1 MDRNILI
8 PGDVPAQTKT
18 EKSQRKF
25 QTIQKFQKSTLRK
38 KLSSEDFIQIGN
50 AILQISLFVTLII
63 VVAVCAHFKVQNELM
78 ADEQAKAIEKLLG
91 NKTRNCNPYGKL
103 CPCHRTDIIGII
115 NDRSKDFAY
124 GPNNVLLDKTDF
136 S

>member
-1 MDRNILI
+1 MLI
-8 PGDVPAQTKT
+8 PGDVPAQAKT

-25 QTIQKFQKSTLRK
+25 QKIQKFQKSTLRK

-63 VVAVCAHFKVQNELM
+63 VVAVYAHFKVQNELM
-78 ADEQAKAIEKLLG
+78 ADEQAKAIETLLANQSG
-91 NKTRNCNPYGKL
+91 NCNPHGKL
-103 CPCHRTDIIGII
+103 CPCPRKDIIGII
-115 NDRSKDFAY
+115 NDHSKDFAY
-124 GPNNVLLDKTDF
+124 GPNNVDKTDF

>member
-1 MDRNILI
+1 MDRNMLI
-8 PGDVPAQTKT
+8 PGDVPNQAKT
-18 EKSQRKF
+18 EKPKRK
-25 QTIQKFQKSTLRK
+25 IQKFQKSTLRK

-63 VVAVCAHFKVQNELM
+63 VVAIYAHFKVQNELM
-78 ADEQAKAIEKLLG
+78 ADEQAKAIEKLLAYNTG
-91 NKTRNCNPYGKL
+91 NCNPHGKL
-103 CPCHRTDIIGII
+103 RPCHRTDIMGII
-115 NDRSKDFAY
+115 NDHSKDFAY

>member
-1 MDRNILI
+1 MDRNMLI
-8 PGDVPAQTKT
+8 PGDVPAQAKT

-25 QTIQKFQKSTLRK
+25 QKIQKFQKSTLRK

-50 AILQISLFVTLII
+50 AILQISLFVALII
-63 VVAVCAHFKVQNELM
+63 VVAVYAHFKVQNELM
-78 ADEQAKAIEKLLG
+78 ADEQAKAIKTLLANQSG
-91 NKTRNCNPYGKL
+91 NCYPHGKL
-103 CPCHRTDIIGII
+103 WPCHRTDIIGII

>member
-1 MDRNILI
+1 MLI
-8 PGDVPAQTKT
+8 PGDVPAQAKT

-25 QTIQKFQKSTLRK
+25 QKIQKFQKSTLRK

-63 VVAVCAHFKVQNELM
+63 VVAVYAHFNVQNELM
-78 ADEQAKAIEKLLG
+78 ADEQAKAIEKLLAYNTG
-91 NKTRNCNPYGKL
+91 NCNPHENL
-103 CPCHRTDIIGII
+103 RPCHRTDIMGII
-115 NDRSKDFAY
+115 NDRSKDFGY
-124 GPNNVLLDKTDF
+124 GSNNVLLDETDF